1 MVLSSLIWLIY
12 LAGKLQA
19 HVPNTV
25 LLFYFQI
32 VPCLSRLFF
41 QAHLFYKSAVSAHWI
56 LTLGVTYTHGYPSDQ
71 QN

>member
-1 MVLSSLIWLIY
+1 
-12 LAGKLQA
+12 
-19 HVPNTV
+19 
-25 LLFYFQI
+25 
-32 VPCLSRLFF
+32 LFF